1 MAKEEKSGLDRF
13 RDLYLPTV
21 REKADKFIDTASYL
35 AGPEFSKLGR
45 GILDITKLL
54 MPLQNKPDVPEFV
67 KDPSLKNFGKLASN
81 TGITTL
87 EMFPPTLFV
96 SKLSTA
102 PGKVAQE
109 LVQTG
114 TKEVGKKLAKG
125 EVTDALD
132 KIGLENLENLSVD
145 DISNLLSSKFDINA
159 SGNTIR
165 AALRSKNVNFKRVTE
180 KGQFQPKVTEI
191 TPEQQKSLND
201 IYEQVRLGKMQV
213 KDAKV
218 KVDEIVPA
226 TGYKFKDNYASYVDS
241 LNVDDVY
248 SFMKNKKY
256 EGFTVSSKTIDKAL
270 EIINEAKK
278 LDPNVEFG
286 VNFAQAYKN
295 ITKGVDE
302 PFTKNYQTGAFT
314 RIRNVAEDILKWKK
328 KNDPDFVNFKG
339 STYINSPVRFSD
351 DGTKIG
357 IVVRKDTA
365 EFYSTYKKLFSD
377 SDQATLDAFRND
389 IIESGG
395 FASKDSGAR
404 FKIEGLISRYLYNA
418 LGIDKKTKVSKAT
431 KSEIIENL
439 KNVDKEELAQ
449 VIKLDRQLK
458 SKLLQARELGIDL
471 DDFNLS
477 HMEDVASNWMNTLN
491 ANNLFF
497 APSKANL
504 SLQKNINRKIKNN
517 LERGKKATT
526 EAEKKEIL
534 NEFNDLKQE
543 LIDNNLVS
551 VIDGQR
557 IGADI
562 DFEKSFEIMSDIYNE
577 AINKRLFPFKKD
589 GGIISIEEMIN
600 RPIYERS

>member
-1 MAKEEKSGLDRF
+1 MAKEEKSGLDSF

-21 REKADKFIDTASYL
+21 REKADKFVDTLSYL
-35 AGPEFSKLGR
+35 AGPELTKLGQ
-45 GILDITKLL
+45 GILAFA
-54 MPLQNKPDVPEFV
+54 PFQNLPDVTPVV
-67 KDPSLKNFGKLASN
+67 KDPSLKNIGKLASD
-81 TGITTL
+81 TGITIAEL
-87 EMFPPTLFV
+87 FPPTLV
-96 SKLSTA
+96 ASKIGTT

-114 TKEVGKKLAKG
+114 TKEAGKKIVRG
-125 EVTDALD
+125 
-132 KIGLENLENLSVD
+132 
-145 DISNLLSSKFDINA
+145 
-159 SGNTIR
+159 
-165 AALRSKNVNFKRVTE
+165 E
-180 KGQFQPKVTEI
+180 KGQFAPKVTEI
-191 TPEQQKSLND
+191 TPDQQKNLND

-226 TGYKFKDNYASYVDS
+226 TGYKFKDNYASYVDN

-278 LDPNVEFG
+278 LDPDVEFG

-314 RIRNVAEDILKWKK
+314 RVRNVAEDILKWKK

-351 DGTKIG
+351 DGKKIG
-357 IVVRKDTA
+357 VIVRKDTA

-395 FASKDSGAR
+395 FASNDSGAR

-431 KSEIIENL
+431 QSEIIENL
-439 KNVDKEELAQ
+439 KNVDKEKLAQ

-458 SKLLQARELGIDL
+458 SKLLQAKELGIDL

-504 SLQKNINRKIKNN
+504 SLQKNINRKLKNN

-526 EAEKKEIL
+526 EAEKTEIL

-589 GGIISIEEMIN
+589 GGIISMEEMIN
-600 RPIYERS
+600 RPIYERY